1 VQTCSRYRQ
10 FLFEEAARSETP
22 LRPIWRRHIS
32 NPDHRGNPQLSL
44 MLQVQLFTH
53 LAEGQNGGA
62 ATATAPGGVREDC
75 VFGMT
80 PLLIPI
86 LCKVAVTV
94 PGT

>member
-1 VQTCSRYRQ
+1 
-10 FLFEEAARSETP
+10 
-22 LRPIWRRHIS
+22 
-32 NPDHRGNPQLSL
+32 

-53 LAEGQNGGA
+53 LAEGQNGA